1 MHGWA
6 PVVHRLP
13 PSPHNLHVPSQA
25 LKCHLTLAF
34 LKSEHFH
41 FLLKLLPVVHRLP
54 PSPHNLPVPSQA
66 LKCHLSGA
74 LWYIIVLLS
83 PKCISNIF
91 GWLKYSKD
99 NVTLNVSVSTPQVLL
114 WYMLYFLRLEYVCNI
129 IFQEGTISLSCLKSS
144 QIIFPTPGNIFSFCF
159 YNKKKIHYL
168 IFHF

>member
-1 MHGWA
+1 MQERHAGLQGCSKVHGWA
-6 PVVHRLP
+6 
-13 PSPHNLHVPSQA
+13 
-25 LKCHLTLAF
+25 
-34 LKSEHFH
+34 
-41 FLLKLLPVVHRLP
+41 PVVHRLP

-114 WYMLYFLRLEYVCNI
+114 WYISCFLRLKYVCNI
-129 IFQEGTISLSCLKSS
+129 IFQEGTISPSCLKSP
-144 QIIFPTPGNIFSFCF
+144 QIIFPTPRNIFSFCF